1 MESNMSSAVAAKPTL
16 FHRAVVVSALGYF
29 VDIYD
34 LILFSVVRK
43 KSLIDIGVPEDRVLE
58 SGILLINLQMI
69 GMLVGGIIW
78 GVLGDKRGR
87 ISVLYGSILLYSSA
101 NLANAFV
108 QDEFSYGV
116 LRFVAGVGLAG
127 ELGAAI
133 TLVSEVLGKELRS
146 AAAGVVA
153 GFGLLGSIAAAL
165 IGEALSWRFA
175 YALGGVLGLLLLLLR
190 MRTGESEIFAKIAA
204 SKPSAR
210 GTFFAFFTNKE
221 RFLRYLS
228 CIGLGVPV
236 WLVVGVFATLA
247 PDLAE
252 ARGLDFPV
260 KASTAVMLVYI
271 GLAMGDLGSGVLSHA
286 VASRK
291 KVIATFMVST
301 FLLSIVHLTLAGS
314 QSLLFYGSFLL
325 LGIASGYWALF
336 VLTTAETFGTNLR
349 ATATTTVPNFVRG
362 SVVPM
367 NFIVS
372 FFAAEGR
379 IVTGAWWATAAAF
392 VCSFL
397 AVWALKE
404 THGRDLDFNETLEK

>member
-1 MESNMSSAVAAKPTL
+1 MSSAEAVKPTL

-43 KSLIDIGVPEDRVLE
+43 KSLLDIGVPEERILE

-69 GMLVGGIIW
+69 GMLVGGVIW

-87 ISVLYGSILLYSSA
+87 ISVLYGSILLYSLA

-108 QDEFSYGV
+108 YDELTYGV
-116 LRFVAGVGLAG
+116 LRFIAGVGLAG

-165 IGEALSWRFA
+165 VGEALSWRFA

-190 MRTGESEIFAKIAA
+190 MKTGESEIFAKIAA

-210 GTFFAFFTNKE
+210 GTFFAFFTNRE

-228 CIGLGVPV
+228 CIGLGVPP

-247 PDLAE
+247 PDLAQ
-252 ARGLDFPV
+252 ARG
-260 KASTAVMLVYI
+260 I
-271 GLAMGDLGSGVLSHA
+271 
-286 VASRK
+286 
-291 KVIATFMVST
+291 
-301 FLLSIVHLTLAGS
+301 
-314 QSLLFYGSFLL
+314 
-325 LGIASGYWALF
+325 
-336 VLTTAETFGTNLR
+336 
-349 ATATTTVPNFVRG
+349 
-362 SVVPM
+362 
-367 NFIVS
+367 
-372 FFAAEGR
+372 
-379 IVTGAWWATAAAF
+379 
-392 VCSFL
+392 
-397 AVWALKE
+397 
-404 THGRDLDFNETLEK
+404 

>member
-1 MESNMSSAVAAKPTL
+1 MSSAEAAKPTL

-43 KSLIDIGVPEDRVLE
+43 KSLLDIGVPEERILE

-69 GMLVGGIIW
+69 GMLVGGVIW

-87 ISVLYGSILLYSSA
+87 ISVLYGSILLYSLA

-108 QDEFSYGV
+108 HDELTYGV
-116 LRFVAGVGLAG
+116 LRFIAGVGLAG

-165 IGEALSWRFA
+165 VGEALSWRFA

-190 MRTGESEIFAKIAA
+190 MKTGESEIFAKIAA
-204 SKPSAR
+204 SKPSVR
-210 GTFFAFFTNKE
+210 GTFLAFFTNKD
-221 RFLRYLS
+221 RLSRYLS

-247 PDLAE
+247 PDLAQ
-252 ARGLDFPV
+252 ARGIEFPV

-271 GLAMGDLGSGVLSHA
+271 GLALGDLGSGILSHA

-291 KVIATFMVST
+291 KVIAAFMASAA
-301 FLLSIVHLTLAGS
+301 LLSVAHLTFAAAH
-314 QSLLFYGSFLL
+314 SFVFHASFVL
-325 LGIASGYWALF
+325 LGIAIGYWALF

-367 NFIVS
+367 NFIVAY
-372 FFAAEGR
+372 FAADGR
-379 IVTGAWWATAAAF
+379 IVTGAWWATFAAF
-392 VCSFL
+392 LCSFL

-404 THGRDLDFNETLEK
+404 THGRDLDFNEELEKSH

>member
-1 MESNMSSAVAAKPTL
+1 MNTSEAAKPGL
-16 FHRAVVVSALGYF
+16 LHRAVVVSALGYF

-34 LILFSVVRK
+34 LILFSIVRQ
-43 KSLIDIGVPEDRVLE
+43 KSLVDIGVPADRILQ
-58 SGILLINLQMI
+58 SGINLINLQMI
-69 GMLVGGIIW
+69 GMLVGGVIW

-87 ISVLYGSILLYSSA
+87 ISVLYGSILLYSLA

-108 QDEFSYGV
+108 YDEFSYGV
-116 LRFVAGVGLAG
+116 LRFIAGVGLAG

-133 TLVSEVLGKELRS
+133 TLVSEVLGRELRS

-175 YALGGVLGLLLLLLR
+175 YGLGGVLGLFLLLLR
-190 MRTGESEIFAKIAA
+190 VKTGESEIFAKI
-204 SKPSAR
+204 SESSREVR
-210 GTFFAFFTNKE
+210 GQFISFFNNKE

-247 PDLAE
+247 PDLAQV
-252 ARGLDFPV
+252 RGIEFPV
-260 KASTAVMLVYI
+260 KASTAIMVVYI
-271 GLAMGDLGSGVLSHA
+271 GLALGDLASGFLSHYVGSRRKVIFGFMAAALVLS
-286 VASRK
+286 
-291 KVIATFMVST
+291 
-301 FLLSIVHLTLAGS
+301 LCHLTFADTTPF
-314 QSLLFYGSFLL
+314 LFYGSLCL
-325 LGIASGYWALF
+325 LGVAIGYWALF
-336 VLTTAETFGTNLR
+336 VLTTAESFGTNLR

-367 NFIVS
+367 NLIVS
-372 FFAAEGR
+372 FFAANGKL
-379 IVTGAWWATAAAF
+379 VTGAWVASGVAF
-392 VCSFL
+392 LCSFL

-404 THGRDLDFNETLEK
+404 THGRDLDFSE